1 MPYWLALLAD
11 PLAGSSQPDAARGT
25 LDAALAEAT
34 ARDDLWWLPE
44 VMRMRAGYD
53 DEQAAIE
60 RLRSAARLASAHGS
74 VALLQRCER
83 DLRTRGVRLS
93 VRHVLP
99 AK

>member
-44 VMRMRAGYD
+44 VMRMRAAYD
-53 DEQAAIE
+53 TEQATVS
-60 RLRSAARLASAHGS
+60 RLRSATQLPSAQGS
-74 VALLQRCER
+74 VALLRRCQH
-83 DLRTRGVRLS
+83 DLAEHGDKSPPPSPSTT
-93 VRHVLP
+93 
-99 AK
+99 